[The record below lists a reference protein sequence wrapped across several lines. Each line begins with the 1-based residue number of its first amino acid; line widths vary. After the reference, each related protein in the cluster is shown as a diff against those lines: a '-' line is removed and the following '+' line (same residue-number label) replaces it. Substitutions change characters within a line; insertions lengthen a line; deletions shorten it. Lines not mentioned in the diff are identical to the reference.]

1 MDNDNDKKTAVN
13 ALANE
18 PITVKKNNSTA
29 LEELMAEMLGD
40 AFVLRKETKALLDSI
55 QKEREFFI
63 QAIQTE
69 RDTYKKA
76 FFEVTSLI
84 ESQQA
89 EMEIAVSAG
98 VRRINE
104 ATTENAKTIAEQMA
118 RNINA
123 QTTEHGNA
131 AKVFFDKNTAQ
142 SLDAITTATTKAQKA
157 MEDKRN
163 QLVGY
168 INSDFLNSKV
178 RGWFIVS
185 TFCSII
191 AIGIVL
197 WAFHD
202 YESKQ
207 LRAEIWQATSQ
218 FTKTK
223 H

>member
-1 MDNDNDKKTAVN
+1 MDNDKKTAVN

-29 LEELMAEMLGD
+29 LEELMAGTLGD
-40 AFVLRKETKALLDSI
+40 VFTLRKEMVSMLEAVKT
-55 QKEREFFI
+55 ERVLML

-104 ATTENAKTIAEQMA
+104 ATTENAKIIAEQMA
-118 RNINA
+118 KNINA
-123 QTTEHGNA
+123 QTTEHGNE
-131 AKVFFDKNTAQ
+131 AKLFFDKNTKQ
-142 SLDAITTATTKAQKA
+142 SLEAI
-157 MEDKRN
+157 EKRRN
-163 QLVGY
+163 ELVNA
-168 INSDFLNSKV
+168 INTEFLGTQV
-178 RGWFIVS
+178 RGWFFYWGLLALLSLSMGLYIS
-185 TFCSII
+185 
-191 AIGIVL
+191 
-197 WAFHD
+197 HD
-202 YESKQ
+202 YLSKK
-207 LRAEIWQATSQ
+207 LRDEIWQATSQ

-223 H
+223 R